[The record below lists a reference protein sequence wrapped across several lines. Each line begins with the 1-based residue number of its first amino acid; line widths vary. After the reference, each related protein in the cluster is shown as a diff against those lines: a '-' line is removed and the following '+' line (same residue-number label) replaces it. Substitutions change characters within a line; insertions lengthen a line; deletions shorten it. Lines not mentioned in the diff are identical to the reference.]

1 MPPTI
6 TALNTQ
12 LATVHQPLIIDEAA
26 HNYDIFMLERL
37 SGALGRKSLMVQTPN
52 CSFVIP
58 CMKKRVHMVN

>member
-12 LATVHQPLIIDEAA
+12 LATVHQPLITDQAA
-26 HNYDIFMLERL
+26 HNSDIFMLDIL
-37 SGALGRKSLMVQTPN
+37 SGALGTKSSMVQTPN
-52 CSFVIP
+52 FSFVIP

>member
-12 LATVHQPLIIDEAA
+12 LATVHQPLITDQAA
-26 HNYDIFMLERL
+26 PKFDIFMLEIL
-37 SGALGRKSLMVQTPN
+37 SGALGTKSLMVQTPN
-52 CSFVIP
+52 FSFVIP

>member
-12 LATVHQPLIIDEAA
+12 LATVHQPLITVEAA
-26 HNYDIFMLERL
+26 HNYDTLMLEIL
-37 SGALGRKSLMVQTPN
+37 SGALGRRSLTVQTPN